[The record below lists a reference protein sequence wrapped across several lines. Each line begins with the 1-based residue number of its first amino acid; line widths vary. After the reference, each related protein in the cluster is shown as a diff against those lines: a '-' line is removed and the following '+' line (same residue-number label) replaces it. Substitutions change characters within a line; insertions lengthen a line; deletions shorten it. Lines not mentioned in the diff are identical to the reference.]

1 MLDTLMRVNQNMTE
15 PKIIAGIIG
24 LVATAIFIYNGVTT
38 NDELMIVFGVV
49 LGSLSIVEISR
60 EML

>member
-1 MLDTLMRVNQNMTE
+1 MRVNQNMTE